1 MTRRS
6 RLGLME
12 IEDAVHCVYM
22 AEGLTRCPTCGED
35 LTFEEKKSGLLGR
48 LYKKL

>member
-1 MTRRS
+1 MTKRS

-22 AEGLTRCPTCGED
+22 GKGLKRCPTCGED
-35 LTFEEKKSGLLGR
+35 LTFEEAKSVLL
-48 LYKKL
+48 